1 MVVNKVIDDIG
12 LLGSIRKEDGVF
24 VFDLQMV
31 GHGSDSLYDVLMKYD
46 LIKVLEE
53 LPEGNE
59 IVFTSSSVASIASK
73 MGI

>member
-12 LLGSIRKEDGVF
+12 LLGSIGKEDGGF
-24 VFDLQMV
+24 VIDLQMV
-31 GHGSDSLYDVLMKYD
+31 GHGTDNLYEVLEKYD
-46 LIKVLEE
+46 LIGVLEE

-73 MGI
+73 MNT